1 MVALTSSGGNKAF
14 HERDIL
20 KEALN
25 KYAHI
30 FAWDHWTVYSD
41 SEVAWNR
48 GKDSNG
54 EYPKVQRWPNI
65 QSWVNLPLVL
75 TVWKMS
81 RQQTTWK
88 SRPWIVKCDPS
99 AFFILQRR
107 REVLKFQQVTQNGIL
122 LENCKDAR
130 KCFHGSLEVMSNAAD
145 GTFLDHIEACH
156 DIASQ
161 GRCGSRLDR
170 HYHHARYR
178 PEILG
183 RLPQAHFAEVMEEHM
198 ELAAL
203 LEEMRVSRSQESW
216 RAAEV
221 AAAVVVL
228 VQLVKGVHLQKRRR
242 GDG

>member
-1 MVALTSSGGNKAF
+1 MVALTSSGGNKAS

-30 FAWDHWTVYSD
+30 LAWDHWTVYSD

-48 GKDSNG
+48 GKNSNG
-54 EYPKVQRWPNI
+54 EYPKVQ
-65 QSWVNLPLVL
+65 LPLDL

-88 SRPWIVKCDPS
+88 SRPWIVRCDPS

-170 HYHHARYR
+170 HDHHARYR

-203 LEEMRVSRSQESW
+203 LEEMRVSRSQETC

-221 AAAVVVL
+221 AAAEVVL
-228 VQLVKGVHLQKRRR
+228 DQLVKGVHLQKRRR